1 MPDYD
6 QPFAL
11 RDNPFSPGPWIGG
24 ASPEFGST
32 DDLWTKPLRIH
43 RVPRL
48 ETLFVAEAG
57 PFKEYVERFDEVM
70 DSKWFSKE
78 QPSAPQV
85 TLKFLIRGPV
95 GAGKTTFANYLISQ
109 LSQYKLPP
117 DKEWATVDYRSVAEF
132 ETMDS
137 LKRIKAIADVFSKK
151 VQQANYGALIL
162 DNLEVSDEQLVI
174 HALDELGRERTV
186 VAFMIA
192 GSNSEFGKSAASHA
206 LYSAEFDLDFL
217 STGQA
222 ISFVRSRLNEFR
234 RSVQNVPAW
243 MAHDEWALFPFK
255 QDHIE
260 TAVDLG
266 VLGGVAEK
274 RARPTIRNLGSML
287 KRALEAEMQRLRRS
301 GDQGIRAVAE
311 NDIEKRTINLLRF
324 VAQLTST
331 MTGKIGERKAA

>member
-1 MPDYD
+1 MSAEPFRYVLSTGTSATSACNRSRELQFSKLAAENGSSAWSGDGCVPDYD

-151 VQQANYGALIL
+151 VQQANYGALI
-162 DNLEVSDEQLVI
+162 
-174 HALDELGRERTV
+174 
-186 VAFMIA
+186 
-192 GSNSEFGKSAASHA
+192 
-206 LYSAEFDLDFL
+206 
-217 STGQA
+217 
-222 ISFVRSRLNEFR
+222 
-234 RSVQNVPAW
+234 
-243 MAHDEWALFPFK
+243 
-255 QDHIE
+255 
-260 TAVDLG
+260 
-266 VLGGVAEK
+266 
-274 RARPTIRNLGSML
+274 
-287 KRALEAEMQRLRRS
+287 
-301 GDQGIRAVAE
+301 
-311 NDIEKRTINLLRF
+311 
-324 VAQLTST
+324 
-331 MTGKIGERKAA
+331 